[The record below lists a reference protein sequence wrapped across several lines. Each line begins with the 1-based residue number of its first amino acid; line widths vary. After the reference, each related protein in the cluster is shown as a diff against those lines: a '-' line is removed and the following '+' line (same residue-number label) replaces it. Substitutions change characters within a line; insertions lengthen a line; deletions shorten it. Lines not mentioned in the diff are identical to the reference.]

1 MSAIRNRDRKRHR
14 FPWSLSPGN
23 TGTTVVTQHCKRKR
37 AVLMEEAKTVRRESD
52 TNRCKTR
59 VSSRAF
65 THREHRCRV
74 KICSPVD
81 MCFLSPLGLQ
91 AFFLLHQCVTKP
103 AYLIQP
109 GVWLLLKVQRSAFFL
124 GQIVILTVVL
134 CFLNISGSR
143 VAYAHSAASSPE
155 QGEEGGKVE
164 SCLFPL

>member
-1 MSAIRNRDRKRHR
+1 MSAIRSRDRKRHR

-81 MCFLSPLGLQ
+81 MCFLSPLG
-91 AFFLLHQCVTKP
+91 TS
-103 AYLIQP
+103 
-109 GVWLLLKVQRSAFFL
+109 G
-124 GQIVILTVVL
+124 ILSTTSVRNKACLPNTTGGLTPSQSTEISV
-134 CFLNISGSR
+134 FSGSNCDS
-143 VAYAHSAASSPE
+143 Y
-155 QGEEGGKVE
+155 G
-164 SCLFPL
+164 CIMLFEH